1 MEKGKIILGAL
12 LGAGVGV
19 LAGVLFAPRKG
30 SETLQLIEDTIDKK
44 LDDFFNK
51 SSELKE
57 KGKKKIEKVDKE
69 LAH

>member
-12 LGAGVGV
+12 LGASVGV

-30 SETLQLIEDTIDKK
+30 SETLQLIEDSIDKK

-57 KGKKKIEKVDKE
+57 NGKKKIEKAEKE
-69 LAH
+69 LAN